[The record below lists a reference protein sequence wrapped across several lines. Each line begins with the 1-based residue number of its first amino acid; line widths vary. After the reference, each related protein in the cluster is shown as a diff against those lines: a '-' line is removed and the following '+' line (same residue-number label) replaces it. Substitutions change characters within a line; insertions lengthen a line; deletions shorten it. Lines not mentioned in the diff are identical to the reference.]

1 MYQTDNLIKDLVGA
15 HGKNRSSLLPILQG
29 IVEKHNYLTDD
40 AMVEVAKELDM
51 SAAEVYG
58 TASFYTFLDTEPR
71 GKYVVRVCKT
81 ITCAMKGKNEIIEI
95 LEDMLKIRIGETTSN
110 GKFTLLETN
119 CMGWCHKAPAML
131 INDIPYIELDR
142 EKLIRIIKDYMHK

>member
-1 MYQTDNLIKDLVGA
+1 MYRTENA
-15 HGKNRSSLLPILQG
+15 LLPILQG
-29 IVEKHNYLTDD
+29 VVEKHNYITDD
-40 AMVEVAKELDM
+40 VMVEVAKELEI

-81 ITCAMKGKNEIIEI
+81 ISCSMKGKNDIIET
-95 LEDMLKIRIGETTSN
+95 LEDMLKIKVGETTSN
-110 GKFTLLETN
+110 SKFSLLETS

-131 INDIPYIELDR
+131 INETPYTELTR
-142 EKLIRIIKDYMHK
+142 EKIVKIIKEYMHK